1 MACDNL
7 FDSWDTSHY
16 NASITL
22 NSSGNSAGQAI
33 NVSSARNLCKVE
45 FYLRSYIG
53 SNSKTIEARLYAC
66 SGTPGTDG
74 IPTSTV
80 LASSSELVINSFFAY
95 QIISFDISYNLIAN
109 TNYCVGLWCTASG
122 TSSIIRVGADITNS
136 HPGNAFRN
144 GAAVTRDA
152 IFYLYSDEAGGEWT
166 GTINGIV
173 NPSHINGIP
182 VSNISKVNGQ

>member
-22 NSSGNSAGQAI
+22 NSSGSSAGQAFR
-33 NVSSARNLCKVE
+33 VSSARNLCEVE

-53 SNSKTIEARLYAC
+53 SGSKTIEARLYAC
-66 SGTPGTDG
+66 SGTPGSTG
-74 IPTSTV
+74 IPTGSA
-80 LASSSELVINSFFAY
+80 LASSSAITISSGFAY
-95 QIISFDISYNLIAN
+95 RIENFDISYNLATN
-109 TNYCVGLWCTASG
+109 TNYCIGIFCTASS
-122 TSSIIRVGADITNS
+122 TSSIIRVGADITNA
-136 HPGNAFRN
+136 HPGNAFGN
-144 GAAVTRDA
+144 GAAVARDA
-152 IFYLYSDEAGGEWT
+152 IFYFYSDEAGVGWT